1 MSLGMWYHH
10 RDSDGL
16 QWGPFTPGQLTKLLN
31 LGVLDAR
38 SLIRSDGD
46 ETWHSY
52 YAKPQPEDWRAPI
65 EEDLDAKIA
74 EGDRIVADL
83 QRHTERKRNG
93 SYLPWADVDASRD
106 NLRLQHRHSVAE
118 AKLRYLPEANRCPRC
133 SIRPDALN
141 WFYFSSPQETWP
153 ALCGCAGWLVVCDD
167 CRIQVDFF
175 IEVMS

>member
-1 MSLGMWYHH
+1 MRKPFLAPAASTNIDVLGYRVLGMWYYH

-16 QWGPFTPGQLTKLLN
+16 QWGPFTPGPLTKLLN

-52 YAKPQPEDWRAPI
+52 YAKPQPEHWHASI

-74 EGDRIVADL
+74 ESDRIVADL

-93 SYLPWADVDASRD
+93 SYLPWAEWMHPV
-106 NLRLQHRHSVAE
+106 
-118 AKLRYLPEANRCPRC
+118 
-133 SIRPDALN
+133 I
-141 WFYFSSPQETWP
+141 T
-153 ALCGCAGWLVVCDD
+153 CGCSTAI
-167 CRIQVDFF
+167 R
-175 IEVMS
+175 